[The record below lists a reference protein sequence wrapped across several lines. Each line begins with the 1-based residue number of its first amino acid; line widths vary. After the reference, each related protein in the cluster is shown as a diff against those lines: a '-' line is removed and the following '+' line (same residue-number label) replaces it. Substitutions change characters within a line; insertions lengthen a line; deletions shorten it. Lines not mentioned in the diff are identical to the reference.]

1 MNIWV
6 IINLHTNKD
15 LKHNINILAIFQ
27 QISFF
32 SAWERIGQLHQR
44 PSSHRISSIH
54 SFQRTCFSMIKGYGR
69 CISLL
74 GPSPLAYWLP
84 PTGSNSA
91 LSNRR
96 SFPSTPFLSVSLPR
110 SFYTSRIKRKCQ
122 LINGSAKRATLTIK
136 FHSKAWFIVRL
147 FCNTA

>member
-1 MNIWV
+1 MSTYQRFSNKYPFFRV
-6 IINLHTNKD
+6 KTNW
-15 LKHNINILAIFQ
+15 
-27 QISFF
+27 
-32 SAWERIGQLHQR
+32 SASSAPVV
-44 PSSHRISSIH
+44 PSYRVYTQ
-54 SFQRTCFSMIKGYGR
+54 FQRTCFSMIKGYGR

-122 LINGSAKRATLTIK
+122 LINGSAKRATWTIK
-136 FHSKAWFIVRL
+136 FQSYAWFIGRL
-147 FCNTA
+147 FCNTAKKSFCNQH